1 MLPLLVVASGW
12 VTTSVVDEASM
23 VARAIPTPTAAQ
35 QRYQSTDFV
44 ALIVSMQ
51 SIFLALIVS
60 AQLFLYFL

>member
-12 VTTSVVDEASM
+12 VTASVDDETSM

-51 SIFLALIVS
+51 SIFLAL
-60 AQLFLYFL
+60 